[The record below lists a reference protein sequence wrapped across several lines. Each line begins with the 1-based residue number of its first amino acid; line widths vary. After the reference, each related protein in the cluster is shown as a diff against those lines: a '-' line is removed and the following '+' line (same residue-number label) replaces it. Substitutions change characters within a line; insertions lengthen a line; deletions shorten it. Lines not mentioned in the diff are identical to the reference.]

1 MEQRTDRA
9 YRLTWELDHKKFNDR
24 EHDMEIWE
32 FPGSDGTTRLM
43 ETTVY
48 DLPNP
53 VIFNADFAQLTR
65 TDYPEN
71 DVNWPVMSRRMYYVL
86 CSVGDFPHRAIPIAM
101 LDDLAFPYDRERCF
115 ISHGQ
120 PNPEVTNF
128 DDFVAVQLL
137 EHSNYFDFERSE
149 YEPSP
154 NFPEWVRSV
163 DRYILNEPR
172 EGFPPLFRLSAD
184 AVELFISAEAREAL
198 REAGIRGTAYY
209 ALNDGYSLQD
219 EVDIPVP
226 IPTYP

>member
-1 MEQRTDRA
+1 MEQRADRA
-9 YRLTWELDHKKFNDR
+9 YRLRWETEHKEFNDR
-24 EHDMEIWE
+24 EHDIEIWE
-32 FPGSDGTTRLM
+32 FPGSDWTNGLYEITPY
-43 ETTVY
+43 E
-48 DLPNP
+48 LPDP

-71 DVNWPVMSRRMYYVL
+71 DVSWPVMSRRMYYTL
-86 CSVGDFPHRAIPIAM
+86 LSVGDFPHRVIPIAM
-101 LDDLAFPYDRERCF
+101 LDDLAYPYEREQCF
-115 ISHGQ
+115 TLDGK

-137 EHSNYFDFERSE
+137 EESDYFDFERSE

-154 NFPEWVRSV
+154 KFPEWIRSATRFV
-163 DRYILNEPR
+163 LNEPP
-172 EGFPPLFRLSAD
+172 EGFPPLFRLSAYSV
-184 AVELFISAEAREAL
+184 ALFISAEAREAL
-198 REAGIRGTAYY
+198 KEAGIRGTAYY